1 MRTNYVAHIGDHVD
15 KIDVDAIVR
24 EITKNR
30 ELHKAVIR
38 EVLREERVRELNNLR
53 VFRENIND
61 KRNLE
66 MLFES
71 RK

>member
-1 MRTNYVAHIGDHVD
+1 MRTNYVAHIGDDVD